1 MVWRTSR
8 LQGIGINSMKSQK
21 NLIACVGSVCTIFV
35 MEAVMSGS
43 VALEIDQELIDIVQ
57 SEHNNSFLSTC
68 NF

>member
-1 MVWRTSR
+1 
-8 LQGIGINSMKSQK
+8 MKSQK